1 MRELN
6 SLEVVIVRFF
16 LHLAMFSSG
25 DLEQIKKVI
34 SCQPKDVGHFLMSHL
49 RNDLAQLSKILNRD
63 EETAQLYMMRVLRD
77 VGRNSDRATGQEWN
91 DKMTLGKW
99 EVDFAKKFVRPI
111 KEREIDVDLQNL
123 QAKFKKDLDGAKS
136 ATLIILEEPEPRLE
150 LTNVWQVSLW
160 RPRTRPPNVESIE
173 HFLGGPQKMK
183 RFCPK
188 FSKLVG
194 NLRTLRAVRELP
206 NIIQVQRRLK
216 NLFDGDLEIDE
227 VSKLTLEEF
236 CLRYPLHGEANQ
248 LKRYVSFL
256 HDIGDEVMKNGGAF
270 AARAR
275 TQSSQGCAY
284 FFPNERFG
292 ALAIAV
298 VDYLVDCHNALVGSE
313 TQRQVKLNEL
323 APSDLIEANEDDL
336 NMLILANC
344 RYELGIANSNR
355 KMEPDTAQ
363 LESMTMEK
371 YFKHV
376 PKIDESDKIRF
387 FFRNENTLH
396 RGEVLKKLEE
406 RIPQEAQL
414 AHNFKTTIENDM
426 HEAREVG
433 KLMSKIEMVSD
444 LMAEVGQDR
453 DQAKSIA
460 EALLRF
466 KINVNTTDCVSK
478 LLRQVTLGQIRAFL
492 TCLALKKAKL
502 LTLKREDPF
511 MGKVSDAFK
520 EPMNEDL
527 IEKLHEFTRHVNPEV
542 GLEVIFA
549 LISEQMSGKSESEI
563 EFSTK
568 VPLRDVLYAYLD
580 SIDEDEKSLQVMD
593 FMDASILAEHVTSCF
608 AHLANLVCRKM

>member
-1 MRELN
+1 MIKYIKIFNLISIEGNCPCGAKIGGDNYAFADTGLNVQQVQEARIQDQTLQGYLLGAAEQVGRIIGVRELN

-111 KEREIDVDLQNL
+111 KEREIDIDLQNL

-183 RFCPK
+183 RCCPN

-344 RYELGIANSNR
+344 RYELGIADSNR

-492 TCLALKKAKL
+492 ASLASRLAWAAAS
-502 LTLKREDPF
+502 F
-511 MGKVSDAFK
+511 SSGA
-520 EPMNEDL
+520 
-527 IEKLHEFTRHVNPEV
+527 FTRR
-542 GLEVIFA
+542 L
-549 LISEQMSGKSESEI
+549 
-563 EFSTK
+563 
-568 VPLRDVLYAYLD
+568 
-580 SIDEDEKSLQVMD
+580 
-593 FMDASILAEHVTSCF
+593 
-608 AHLANLVCRKM
+608 